1 MSEKQSENCEN
12 ICRLKGRLLKIIVRG
27 DFVFEEMKERWM
39 AYVNSGESSSEVKSY
54 ISDSWE
60 RCRKMK
66 VDHLG
71 GSGTRV
77 GESEL
82 RESILKR
89 QELIKLSSPIMEN
102 VFEMVKN
109 TSYSV
114 VLTDEKG
121 IIIDLIINSD
131 LMNFHSNLNF
141 VRGSLWD
148 EKSVGTNAI
157 GTCLAIDKPIQV
169 IGAEH
174 YCEYHHRWTCS
185 AAPIHNSRGEIIG
198 SFDISGRAEDVQT
211 HTFGIAASSA
221 NRIEKQLVISES
233 YNLMDTTF
241 DSILDGIIVIDN
253 KLNIVRINNKVPELF
268 RMDEQDVFNID
279 IGKVLSGVDIENNI
293 FKKKNKMG
301 FSDLTISVD
310 NKKIEC
316 SLNISPIIEGNSVNG
331 AVIVMREA
339 KQVIREVSKLAGFK
353 ANYTFDSIITVNDR
367 MCELINMAKKIS
379 KTDCSVLIEGESGV
393 GKELYAQSIH
403 NESHR
408 KNGPFIAI
416 NCSAIPKELF
426 ESELFGY
433 ESGSFTGAMKGGRP
447 GKFELA
453 RGGTIFLDEIGEIP
467 LEVQPK
473 LLRVLD
479 NNKIVRIG
487 GTYERELD
495 VRVLS
500 ATNRNLL
507 NEVTKGSFR
516 QDLYFRLNVI
526 NLRIPPL
533 RNRKEDIL
541 ELAAYFLKSLNE
553 ENKGVNKTFS
563 KALENKLKE
572 YEWTGNVREL
582 KNIIQRAYYMSDGEV
597 IRNVALPKSRNVK
610 QTKETVSLNL
620 KEIERDSIVQA
631 LHFNNRNVLKAAK
644 DLNIS
649 KATIYRKIKAY
660 SIDLDNFDK
669 LVQ

>member
-1 MSEKQSENCEN
+1 MLSE
-12 ICRLKGRLLKIIVRG
+12 I
-27 DFVFEEMKERWM
+27 KERWL
-39 AYVNSGESSSEVKSY
+39 AYVNNGIASKQ
-54 ISDSWE
+54 INQDILNSWE

-66 VDHLG
+66 VNHLAG
-71 GSGTRV
+71 YGTTAKESVLKGSI
-77 GESEL
+77 S
-82 RESILKR
+82 KR
-89 QELIKLSSPIMEN
+89 QDLIELSRPIMEN
-102 VFEMVKN
+102 VFEMVKS

-114 VLTDEKG
+114 VLTDENG
-121 IIIDLIINSD
+121 IIIDLIINKD
-131 LMNFHSNLNF
+131 IMDIHSSLNF
-141 VRGSLWD
+141 VKGSLWD

-157 GTCLAIDKPIQV
+157 GTCLAINKPIQV

-174 YCEYHHRWTCS
+174 YCEYHHKWTCS
-185 AAPIHNSRGEIIG
+185 AAPIHNSKGEIIG

-221 NRIEKQLVISES
+221 NCIEKQLVISES
-233 YNLMDTTF
+233 YNLVDTTF
-241 DSILDGIIVIDN
+241 DSILDGIMVIDN
-253 KLNIVRINNKVPELF
+253 NLRIVKINNKIPELF
-268 RMDEQDVFNID
+268 HMEEKDVFNIN
-279 IGKVLSGVDIENNI
+279 INKILNGVDIEKNI
-293 FKKKNKMG
+293 FEKKNKLG
-301 FSDLTISVD
+301 FSDMTISID

-316 SLNISPIIEGNSVNG
+316 SLNISPLIEGKVVTG
-331 AVIVMREA
+331 AVILMKEA
-339 KQVIREVSKLAGFK
+339 KQVIKEVSKLAGFK
-353 ANYTFDSIITVNDR
+353 ANYTFDNIITVNDK
-367 MCELINMAKKIS
+367 MFEIINTAKKIS
-379 KTDCSVLIEGESGV
+379 KTSCSVLIEGESGV

-403 NESHR
+403 NESQR

-487 GTYERELD
+487 GTYERDLD
-495 VRVLS
+495 VRVIS

-507 NEVTKGSFR
+507 DEVTKGSFR

-541 ELAAYFLKSLNE
+541 ELAGYFLKSLND
-553 ENKGVNKTFS
+553 ENRGINKTKTFS
-563 KALENKLKE
+563 HAFEDKLME
-572 YEWTGNVREL
+572 HEWTGNVREL
-582 KNIIQRAYYMSDGEV
+582 KNIIQRAYYMTEGEV
-597 IRNVALPKSRNVK
+597 IRNVALPVRNAVK
-610 QTKETVSLNL
+610 QSKEAVSLNL
-620 KEIERDSIVQA
+620 KDIERDSIMQA
-631 LHFNNRNVLKAAK
+631 LSFNNRNVLKAAR

-660 SIDLDNFDK
+660 SIDLDNIEG
-669 LVQ
+669 LAQ

>member
-1 MSEKQSENCEN
+1 M
-12 ICRLKGRLLKIIVRG
+12 LAG
-27 DFVFEEMKERWM
+27 MKERWM
-39 AYVNSGESSSEVKSY
+39 GYMNNEINSKDIRADIFE
-54 ISDSWE
+54 SWE

-66 VDHLG
+66 VNHLAG
-71 GSGTRV
+71 YGKRA
-77 GESEL
+77 GESQL
-82 RESILKR
+82 KESVLKR
-89 QELIKLSSPIMEN
+89 QELIKLSRPIMEN

-114 VLTDEKG
+114 VLTDENG
-121 IIIDLIINSD
+121 IIIDLIINKD
-131 LMNFHSNLNF
+131 IMDFHSSLNF
-141 VRGSLWD
+141 VKGSLWD

-157 GTCLAIDKPIQV
+157 GTCLAINKPIQV

-174 YCEYHHRWTCS
+174 YCEYHHKWTCS
-185 AAPIHNSRGEIIG
+185 AAPIHNSKGEIIG

-221 NRIEKQLVISES
+221 DCIEKQLVISES
-233 YNLMDTTF
+233 YNLVDTTF
-241 DSILDGIIVIDN
+241 DSILDGIMVIDSN
-253 KLNIVRINNKVPELF
+253 MKIVKINNKIPKLF
-268 RMDEQDVFNID
+268 HMDEKDIFNININKILNGAEIEKD
-279 IGKVLSGVDIENNI
+279 IFER
-293 FKKKNKMG
+293 KNKLS
-301 FSDLTISVD
+301 FSDLTISID

-316 SLNISPIIEGNSVNG
+316 SLSISPLTEGKVVTG
-331 AVIVMREA
+331 AVILMREA
-339 KQVIREVSKLAGFK
+339 KQVIKEVSKLAGFK
-353 ANYTFDSIITVNDR
+353 ANFTFDNIITVNGK
-367 MCELINMAKKIS
+367 MNEIINTAKKIS
-379 KTDCSVLIEGESGV
+379 KTNCSVLIEGESGV

-403 NESHR
+403 NESYRR
-408 KNGPFIAI
+408 KGPFVAI

-467 LEVQPK
+467 QEVQPK

-495 VRVLS
+495 VRVIS
-500 ATNRNLL
+500 ATNRNLFD
-507 NEVTKGSFR
+507 EVAKGSFR

-533 RNRKEDIL
+533 RKRKEDIL
-541 ELAAYFLKSLNE
+541 ELAGYFLQSLNY
-553 ENKGVNKTFS
+553 ENRDVNNKKTFS
-563 KALENKLKE
+563 KGFENKLAE
-572 YEWTGNVREL
+572 YEWAGNVREL
-582 KNIIQRAYYMSDGEV
+582 KNIIQRAYYMAEGE
-597 IRNVALPKSRNVK
+597 IIKNVSLPLNKATKSVR
-610 QTKETVSLNL
+610 ETATLNL
-620 KEIERDSIVQA
+620 KDIERDSIVQA
-631 LHFNNRNVLKAAK
+631 LSFNNRNVLKAAK

-660 SIDLDNFDK
+660 SIDLDDIER
-669 LVQ
+669 LAQ

>member
-1 MSEKQSENCEN
+1 MIKYKEHNTGILYK
-12 ICRLKGRLLKIIVRG
+12 VRG
-27 DFVFEEMKERWM
+27 DVMLSEIKERWL
-39 AYVNSGESSSEVKSY
+39 AYVNNGIASKE
-54 ISDSWE
+54 INQDILNSWE

-66 VDHLG
+66 VNHLAG
-71 GSGTRV
+71 YGTTAKESVLKGSI
-77 GESEL
+77 S
-82 RESILKR
+82 KR
-89 QELIKLSSPIMEN
+89 QDLIELSRPIMEN
-102 VFEMVKN
+102 VFEMVKS

-114 VLTDEKG
+114 VLTDENG
-121 IIIDLIINSD
+121 IIIDLIINKD
-131 LMNFHSNLNF
+131 IMDIHSSLNF
-141 VRGSLWD
+141 VKGSLWD

-157 GTCLAIDKPIQV
+157 GTCLAINKPIQV

-174 YCEYHHRWTCS
+174 YCEYHHKWTCS
-185 AAPIHNSRGEIIG
+185 AAPIHNSKGEIIG

-221 NRIEKQLVISES
+221 NCIEKQLVISES
-233 YNLMDTTF
+233 YNLVDTTF
-241 DSILDGIIVIDN
+241 DSILDGIMVIDN
-253 KLNIVRINNKVPELF
+253 NLRIVKINNKIPELF
-268 RMDEQDVFNID
+268 HMEEKDVFNIN
-279 IGKVLSGVDIENNI
+279 INKILNGVDIEKNI
-293 FKKKNKMG
+293 FEKKNKLG
-301 FSDLTISVD
+301 FSDMTISID

-316 SLNISPIIEGNSVNG
+316 SLNISPLIEGKVVTG
-331 AVIVMREA
+331 AVILMKEA
-339 KQVIREVSKLAGFK
+339 KQVIKEVSKLAGFK
-353 ANYTFDSIITVNDR
+353 ANYTFDNIITVNDK
-367 MCELINMAKKIS
+367 MLEIINTAKKIS
-379 KTDCSVLIEGESGV
+379 KTSCSVLIEGESGV

-403 NESHR
+403 NESQR

-487 GTYERELD
+487 GTYERDLD
-495 VRVLS
+495 VRVIS

-507 NEVTKGSFR
+507 DEVTKGSFR

-541 ELAAYFLKSLNE
+541 ELAGYFLKSLND
-553 ENKGVNKTFS
+553 ENRGINKTKTFS
-563 KALENKLKE
+563 HAFENKLME
-572 YEWTGNVREL
+572 HEWTGNVREL
-582 KNIIQRAYYMSDGEV
+582 KNIIQRAYYMTEGEV
-597 IRNVALPKSRNVK
+597 IRNVALPVRNAVK
-610 QTKETVSLNL
+610 QSKEAVSLNL
-620 KEIERDSIVQA
+620 KDIERDSIMQA
-631 LHFNNRNVLKAAK
+631 LSFNNRNVLKAAR

-660 SIDLDNFDK
+660 SIDLDNIEG
-669 LVQ
+669 LAQ

>member
-1 MSEKQSENCEN
+1 MGIYK
-12 ICRLKGRLLKIIVRG
+12 VRG
-27 DFVFEEMKERWM
+27 DVMLSEIKERWL
-39 AYVNSGESSSEVKSY
+39 AYVNNGIASKQ
-54 ISDSWE
+54 INQDILNSWE

-66 VDHLG
+66 VNHLAG
-71 GSGTRV
+71 YGTTAKESVLKGSI
-77 GESEL
+77 S
-82 RESILKR
+82 KR
-89 QELIKLSSPIMEN
+89 QDLIELSRPIMEN
-102 VFEMVKN
+102 VFEMVKS

-114 VLTDEKG
+114 VLTDENG
-121 IIIDLIINSD
+121 IIIDLIINKD
-131 LMNFHSNLNF
+131 IMDIHSSLNF
-141 VRGSLWD
+141 VKGSLWD

-157 GTCLAIDKPIQV
+157 GTCLAINKPIQV

-174 YCEYHHRWTCS
+174 YCEYHHKWTCS
-185 AAPIHNSRGEIIG
+185 AAPIHNSKGEIIG

-221 NRIEKQLVISES
+221 NCIEKQLVISES
-233 YNLMDTTF
+233 YNLVDTTF
-241 DSILDGIIVIDN
+241 DSILDGIMVIDN
-253 KLNIVRINNKVPELF
+253 NLRIVKINNKIPELF
-268 RMDEQDVFNID
+268 HMEEKDVFNIN
-279 IGKVLSGVDIENNI
+279 INKILNGVDIEKNI
-293 FKKKNKMG
+293 FEKKNKLG
-301 FSDLTISVD
+301 FSDMTISID

-316 SLNISPIIEGNSVNG
+316 SLNISPLIEGKVVTG
-331 AVIVMREA
+331 AVILMKEA
-339 KQVIREVSKLAGFK
+339 KQVIKEVSKLAGFK
-353 ANYTFDSIITVNDR
+353 ANYTFDNIITVNDK
-367 MCELINMAKKIS
+367 MFEIINTAKKIS
-379 KTDCSVLIEGESGV
+379 KTSCSVLIEGESGV

-403 NESHR
+403 NESQR

-487 GTYERELD
+487 GTYERDLD
-495 VRVLS
+495 VRVIS

-507 NEVTKGSFR
+507 DEVTKGSFR

-541 ELAAYFLKSLNE
+541 ELAGYFLKSLND
-553 ENKGVNKTFS
+553 ENRGINKTKTFS
-563 KALENKLKE
+563 HAFEDKLME
-572 YEWTGNVREL
+572 HEWTGNVREL
-582 KNIIQRAYYMSDGEV
+582 KNIIQRAYYMTEGEV
-597 IRNVALPKSRNVK
+597 IRNVALPVRNAVK
-610 QTKETVSLNL
+610 QSKEAVSLNL
-620 KEIERDSIVQA
+620 KDIERDSIMQA
-631 LHFNNRNVLKAAK
+631 LSFNNRNVLKAAR

-660 SIDLDNFDK
+660 SIDLDNIEG
-669 LVQ
+669 LAQ

>member
-1 MSEKQSENCEN
+1 MGIYK
-12 ICRLKGRLLKIIVRG
+12 VRG
-27 DFVFEEMKERWM
+27 DVMLSEIKERWL
-39 AYVNSGESSSEVKSY
+39 AYVNNGIASKQ
-54 ISDSWE
+54 INQDILNSWE

-66 VDHLG
+66 VNHLAG
-71 GSGTRV
+71 YGTTAKESVLKGSI
-77 GESEL
+77 S
-82 RESILKR
+82 KR
-89 QELIKLSSPIMEN
+89 QDLIELSRPIMEN
-102 VFEMVKN
+102 VFEMVKS

-114 VLTDEKG
+114 VLTDENG
-121 IIIDLIINSD
+121 IIIDLIINKD
-131 LMNFHSNLNF
+131 IMDIHSSLNF
-141 VRGSLWD
+141 VKGSLWD

-157 GTCLAIDKPIQV
+157 GTCLAINKPIQV

-174 YCEYHHRWTCS
+174 YCEYHHKWTCS
-185 AAPIHNSRGEIIG
+185 AAPIHNSKVEIIG

-221 NRIEKQLVISES
+221 NCIEKQLVISES
-233 YNLMDTTF
+233 YNLVDTTF
-241 DSILDGIIVIDN
+241 DSILDGIMVIDN
-253 KLNIVRINNKVPELF
+253 NLRIVKINNKIPELF
-268 RMDEQDVFNID
+268 HMEEKDVFNIN
-279 IGKVLSGVDIENNI
+279 INKILNGVDIEKNI
-293 FKKKNKMG
+293 FEKKNKLG
-301 FSDLTISVD
+301 FSDMTISID

-316 SLNISPIIEGNSVNG
+316 SLNISPLIEGKVVTG
-331 AVIVMREA
+331 AVILMKEA
-339 KQVIREVSKLAGFK
+339 KQVIKEVSKLAGFK
-353 ANYTFDSIITVNDR
+353 ANYTFDNIITVNDK
-367 MCELINMAKKIS
+367 MFEIINTAKKIS
-379 KTDCSVLIEGESGV
+379 KTSCSVLIEGESGV

-403 NESHR
+403 NESQR

-487 GTYERELD
+487 GTYERDLD
-495 VRVLS
+495 VRVIS

-507 NEVTKGSFR
+507 DEVTKGSFR

-541 ELAAYFLKSLNE
+541 ELAGYFLKSLND
-553 ENKGVNKTFS
+553 ENRGINKTKTFS
-563 KALENKLKE
+563 HAFEDKLME
-572 YEWTGNVREL
+572 HEWTGNVREL
-582 KNIIQRAYYMSDGEV
+582 KNIIQRAYYMTEGEV
-597 IRNVALPKSRNVK
+597 IRNVALPVRNAVK
-610 QTKETVSLNL
+610 QSKEAVSLNL
-620 KEIERDSIVQA
+620 KDIERDSIMQA
-631 LHFNNRNVLKAAK
+631 LSFNNRNVLKAAR

-660 SIDLDNFDK
+660 SIDLDNIEG
-669 LVQ
+669 LAQ

>member
-1 MSEKQSENCEN
+1 M
-12 ICRLKGRLLKIIVRG
+12 
-27 DFVFEEMKERWM
+27 
-39 AYVNSGESSSEVKSY
+39 
-54 ISDSWE
+54 
-60 RCRKMK
+60 
-66 VDHLG
+66 
-71 GSGTRV
+71 
-77 GESEL
+77 
-82 RESILKR
+82 
-89 QELIKLSSPIMEN
+89 
-102 VFEMVKN
+102 
-109 TSYSV
+109 
-114 VLTDEKG
+114 
-121 IIIDLIINSD
+121 
-131 LMNFHSNLNF
+131 
-141 VRGSLWD
+141 
-148 EKSVGTNAI
+148 
-157 GTCLAIDKPIQV
+157 
-169 IGAEH
+169 
-174 YCEYHHRWTCS
+174 
-185 AAPIHNSRGEIIG
+185 
-198 SFDISGRAEDVQT
+198 
-211 HTFGIAASSA
+211 
-221 NRIEKQLVISES
+221 
-233 YNLMDTTF
+233 
-241 DSILDGIIVIDN
+241 
-253 KLNIVRINNKVPELF
+253 
-268 RMDEQDVFNID
+268 
-279 IGKVLSGVDIENNI
+279 
-293 FKKKNKMG
+293 
-301 FSDLTISVD
+301 
-310 NKKIEC
+310 
-316 SLNISPIIEGNSVNG
+316 
-331 AVIVMREA
+331 
-339 KQVIREVSKLAGFK
+339 
-353 ANYTFDSIITVNDR
+353 
-367 MCELINMAKKIS
+367 
-379 KTDCSVLIEGESGV
+379 
-393 GKELYAQSIH
+393 
-403 NESHR
+403 
-408 KNGPFIAI
+408 
-416 NCSAIPKELF
+416 
-426 ESELFGY
+426 
-433 ESGSFTGAMKGGRP
+433 
-447 GKFELA
+447 
-453 RGGTIFLDEIGEIP
+453 
-467 LEVQPK
+467 QPK

>member
-1 MSEKQSENCEN
+1 MIKYKEHNTGILYK
-12 ICRLKGRLLKIIVRG
+12 VRG
-27 DFVFEEMKERWM
+27 DVMLSEIKERWL
-39 AYVNSGESSSEVKSY
+39 AYVNNGIASKE
-54 ISDSWE
+54 INQDILNSWE

-66 VDHLG
+66 VNHLAG
-71 GSGTRV
+71 YGTTAKESVLKGSI
-77 GESEL
+77 S
-82 RESILKR
+82 KR
-89 QELIKLSSPIMEN
+89 QDLIELSRPIMEN
-102 VFEMVKN
+102 VFEMVKS

-114 VLTDEKG
+114 VLTDENG
-121 IIIDLIINSD
+121 IIIDLIINKD
-131 LMNFHSNLNF
+131 IMDIHSSLNF
-141 VRGSLWD
+141 VKGSLWD

-157 GTCLAIDKPIQV
+157 GTCLAINKPIQV

-174 YCEYHHRWTCS
+174 YCEYHHKWTCS
-185 AAPIHNSRGEIIG
+185 AAPIHNSKGEIIG

-221 NRIEKQLVISES
+221 NCIEKQLVISES
-233 YNLMDTTF
+233 YNLVDTTF
-241 DSILDGIIVIDN
+241 DSILDGIMVIDN
-253 KLNIVRINNKVPELF
+253 NLRIVKINNKIPELF
-268 RMDEQDVFNID
+268 HMEEKDVFNIN
-279 IGKVLSGVDIENNI
+279 INKILNGVDIEKNI
-293 FKKKNKMG
+293 FEKKNKLG
-301 FSDLTISVD
+301 FSDMTISID

-316 SLNISPIIEGNSVNG
+316 SLNISPLIEGKVVTG
-331 AVIVMREA
+331 AVILMKEA
-339 KQVIREVSKLAGFK
+339 KQVIKEVSKLAGFK
-353 ANYTFDSIITVNDR
+353 ANYTFDNIITVNDK
-367 MCELINMAKKIS
+367 MFEIINTAKKIS
-379 KTDCSVLIEGESGV
+379 KTSCSVLIEGESGV

-403 NESHR
+403 NESQR

-487 GTYERELD
+487 GTYERDLD
-495 VRVLS
+495 VRVIS

-507 NEVTKGSFR
+507 DEVTKGSFR

-541 ELAAYFLKSLNE
+541 ELAGYFLKSLND
-553 ENKGVNKTFS
+553 ENRGINKTKTFS
-563 KALENKLKE
+563 HAFEDKLME
-572 YEWTGNVREL
+572 HEWTGNVREL
-582 KNIIQRAYYMSDGEV
+582 KNIIQRAYYMTEGEV
-597 IRNVALPKSRNVK
+597 IRNVALPVRNAVK
-610 QTKETVSLNL
+610 QSKEAVSLNL
-620 KEIERDSIVQA
+620 KDIERDSIMQA
-631 LHFNNRNVLKAAK
+631 LSFNNRNVLKAAR

-660 SIDLDNFDK
+660 SIDLDNIEG
-669 LVQ
+669 LAQ

>member
-1 MSEKQSENCEN
+1 VIKYKEHNTGILYK
-12 ICRLKGRLLKIIVRG
+12 VRG
-27 DFVFEEMKERWM
+27 DVMLSEIKERWL
-39 AYVNSGESSSEVKSY
+39 AYVNNGIASKE
-54 ISDSWE
+54 INQDILNSWE

-66 VDHLG
+66 VNHLAG
-71 GSGTRV
+71 YGTTAKESVLKGSI
-77 GESEL
+77 S
-82 RESILKR
+82 KR
-89 QELIKLSSPIMEN
+89 QDLIELSRPIMEN
-102 VFEMVKN
+102 VFEMVKS

-114 VLTDEKG
+114 VLTDENG
-121 IIIDLIINSD
+121 IIIDLIINKD
-131 LMNFHSNLNF
+131 IMDIHSSLNF
-141 VRGSLWD
+141 VKGSLWD

-157 GTCLAIDKPIQV
+157 GTCLAINKPIQV

-174 YCEYHHRWTCS
+174 YCEYHHKWTCS
-185 AAPIHNSRGEIIG
+185 AAPIHNSKGEIIG

-221 NRIEKQLVISES
+221 NCIEKQLVISES
-233 YNLMDTTF
+233 YNLVDTTF
-241 DSILDGIIVIDN
+241 DSILDGIMVIDN
-253 KLNIVRINNKVPELF
+253 NLRIVKINNKIPELF
-268 RMDEQDVFNID
+268 HMEEKDVFNIN
-279 IGKVLSGVDIENNI
+279 INKILNGVDIEKNI
-293 FKKKNKMG
+293 FEKKNKLG
-301 FSDLTISVD
+301 FSDMTISID

-316 SLNISPIIEGNSVNG
+316 SLNISPLIEGKVVTG
-331 AVIVMREA
+331 AVILMKEA
-339 KQVIREVSKLAGFK
+339 KQVIKEVSKLAGFK
-353 ANYTFDSIITVNDR
+353 ANYTFDNIITVNDK
-367 MCELINMAKKIS
+367 MFEIINTAKKIS
-379 KTDCSVLIEGESGV
+379 KTSCSVLIEGESGV

-403 NESHR
+403 NESQR

-487 GTYERELD
+487 GTYERDLD
-495 VRVLS
+495 VRVIS

-507 NEVTKGSFR
+507 DEVTKGSFR

-541 ELAAYFLKSLNE
+541 ELAGYFLKSLND
-553 ENKGVNKTFS
+553 ENRGINKTKTFS
-563 KALENKLKE
+563 HAFEDKLME
-572 YEWTGNVREL
+572 HEWTGNVREL
-582 KNIIQRAYYMSDGEV
+582 KNIIQRAYYMTEGEV
-597 IRNVALPKSRNVK
+597 IRNVALPVRNAVK
-610 QTKETVSLNL
+610 QSKEAVSLNL
-620 KEIERDSIVQA
+620 KDIERDSIMQA
-631 LHFNNRNVLKAAK
+631 LSFNNRNVLKAAR

-660 SIDLDNFDK
+660 SIDLDNIEG
-669 LVQ
+669 LAQ

>member
-1 MSEKQSENCEN
+1 M
-12 ICRLKGRLLKIIVRG
+12 
-27 DFVFEEMKERWM
+27 
-39 AYVNSGESSSEVKSY
+39 
-54 ISDSWE
+54 
-60 RCRKMK
+60 
-66 VDHLG
+66 
-71 GSGTRV
+71 
-77 GESEL
+77 
-82 RESILKR
+82 
-89 QELIKLSSPIMEN
+89 
-102 VFEMVKN
+102 
-109 TSYSV
+109 
-114 VLTDEKG
+114 
-121 IIIDLIINSD
+121 
-131 LMNFHSNLNF
+131 
-141 VRGSLWD
+141 
-148 EKSVGTNAI
+148 
-157 GTCLAIDKPIQV
+157 
-169 IGAEH
+169 
-174 YCEYHHRWTCS
+174 
-185 AAPIHNSRGEIIG
+185 
-198 SFDISGRAEDVQT
+198 
-211 HTFGIAASSA
+211 
-221 NRIEKQLVISES
+221 
-233 YNLMDTTF
+233 
-241 DSILDGIIVIDN
+241 
-253 KLNIVRINNKVPELF
+253 
-268 RMDEQDVFNID
+268 
-279 IGKVLSGVDIENNI
+279 
-293 FKKKNKMG
+293 
-301 FSDLTISVD
+301 
-310 NKKIEC
+310 
-316 SLNISPIIEGNSVNG
+316 
-331 AVIVMREA
+331 
-339 KQVIREVSKLAGFK
+339 
-353 ANYTFDSIITVNDR
+353 
-367 MCELINMAKKIS
+367 
-379 KTDCSVLIEGESGV
+379 
-393 GKELYAQSIH
+393 
-403 NESHR
+403 
-408 KNGPFIAI
+408 
-416 NCSAIPKELF
+416 F

>member
-1 MSEKQSENCEN
+1 MIKYKEHNTGILYK
-12 ICRLKGRLLKIIVRG
+12 VRG
-27 DFVFEEMKERWM
+27 DVMLSEIKERWL
-39 AYVNSGESSSEVKSY
+39 AYVNNGIASKQ
-54 ISDSWE
+54 INQDILNSWE

-66 VDHLG
+66 VNHLAG
-71 GSGTRV
+71 YGTTAKESVLKGSI
-77 GESEL
+77 S
-82 RESILKR
+82 KR
-89 QELIKLSSPIMEN
+89 QDLIELSRPIMEN
-102 VFEMVKN
+102 VFEMVKS

-114 VLTDEKG
+114 VLTDENG
-121 IIIDLIINSD
+121 IIIDLIINKD
-131 LMNFHSNLNF
+131 IMDIHSSLNF
-141 VRGSLWD
+141 VKGSLWD

-157 GTCLAIDKPIQV
+157 GTCLAINKPIQV

-174 YCEYHHRWTCS
+174 YCEYHHKWTCS
-185 AAPIHNSRGEIIG
+185 AAPIHNSKGEIIG

-221 NRIEKQLVISES
+221 NCIEKQLVISES
-233 YNLMDTTF
+233 YNLVDTTF
-241 DSILDGIIVIDN
+241 DSILDGIMVIDN
-253 KLNIVRINNKVPELF
+253 NLRIVKINNKIPELF
-268 RMDEQDVFNID
+268 HMEEKDVFNIN
-279 IGKVLSGVDIENNI
+279 INKILNGVDIEKNI
-293 FKKKNKMG
+293 FEKKNKLG
-301 FSDLTISVD
+301 FSDMTISID

-316 SLNISPIIEGNSVNG
+316 SLNISPLIEGKVVTG
-331 AVIVMREA
+331 AVILMKEA
-339 KQVIREVSKLAGFK
+339 KQVIKEVSKLAGFK
-353 ANYTFDSIITVNDR
+353 ANYTFDNIITVNDK
-367 MCELINMAKKIS
+367 MFEIINTAKKIS
-379 KTDCSVLIEGESGV
+379 KTSCSVLIEGESGV

-403 NESHR
+403 NESQR

-487 GTYERELD
+487 GTYERDLD
-495 VRVLS
+495 VRVIS

-507 NEVTKGSFR
+507 DEVTKGSFR

-541 ELAAYFLKSLNE
+541 ELAGYFLKSLND
-553 ENKGVNKTFS
+553 ENRGINKTKTFS
-563 KALENKLKE
+563 HAFEDKLME
-572 YEWTGNVREL
+572 HEWTGNVREL
-582 KNIIQRAYYMSDGEV
+582 KNIIQRAYYMTEGEV
-597 IRNVALPKSRNVK
+597 IRNVALPVRNAVK
-610 QTKETVSLNL
+610 QSKEAVSLNL
-620 KEIERDSIVQA
+620 KDIERDSIMQA
-631 LHFNNRNVLKAAK
+631 LSFNNRNVLKAAR

-660 SIDLDNFDK
+660 SIDLDNIEG
-669 LVQ
+669 LAQ

>member
-1 MSEKQSENCEN
+1 MIEYKRHNAGNKKLWGDVVLSE
-12 ICRLKGRLLKIIVRG
+12 I
-27 DFVFEEMKERWM
+27 KELWQ
-39 AYVNSGESSSEVKSY
+39 AYVNDGTVSKE
-54 ISDSWE
+54 INQDILDSWE

-66 VDHLG
+66 VNHMAG
-71 GSGTRV
+71 YGTTAR
-77 GESEL
+77 ESVL
-82 RESILKR
+82 KESILKR
-89 QELIKLSSPIMEN
+89 QELIELSRPIMEN

-109 TSYSV
+109 TSHSV
-114 VLTDEKG
+114 VLTDENG
-121 IIIDLIINSD
+121 IIIDLIINKD
-131 LMNFHSNLNF
+131 IMDIHSSLNF
-141 VRGSLWD
+141 VTGSLWD

-157 GTCLAIDKPIQV
+157 GTCLAINKPIQV

-174 YCEYHHRWTCS
+174 YCEYHHKWTCS
-185 AAPIHNSRGEIIG
+185 AAPIHNSKGEIIG

-211 HTFGIAASSA
+211 HTLGIAASSA
-221 NRIEKQLVISES
+221 NCIEKQLVISES
-233 YNLMDTTF
+233 YNLVDTTF
-241 DSILDGIIVIDN
+241 NSLLDGIMVIDN
-253 KLNIVRINNKVPELF
+253 KLKIVKINDRIPELF
-268 RMDEQDVFNID
+268 HMKESDVFNID
-279 IGKVLSGVDIENNI
+279 IGRIFGGVEIEKNI
-293 FKKKNKMG
+293 FVQKNKLS
-301 FSDLTISVD
+301 FSDLSISVG

-316 SLNISPIIEGNSVNG
+316 ALNISPLIEGNVVTG
-331 AVIVMREA
+331 AVILMKEA
-339 KQVIREVSKLAGFK
+339 KQVIKEVSKLAGFK
-353 ANYTFDSIITVNDR
+353 ANYTFDSIITVNDK
-367 MCELINMAKKIS
+367 MQEIINMAKKVS
-379 KTDCSVLIEGESGV
+379 KTNCSVLIEGESGV

-403 NESHR
+403 NESTR

-487 GTYERELD
+487 GTYEKDLD
-495 VRVLS
+495 VRVIS

-507 NEVTKGSFR
+507 DEITKGSFR

-533 RNRKEDIL
+533 RDRKEDIL
-541 ELAAYFLKSLNE
+541 ELAGYFLKGLNN
-553 ENKGVNKTFS
+553 ENKGINKAKVFS
-563 KALENKLKE
+563 EAFEYKLME

-582 KNIIQRAYYMSDGEV
+582 KNIIQRAYYMTEGEV
-597 IRNVALPKSRNVK
+597 IRNVALPASNASKG
-610 QTKETVSLNL
+610 TKEIISLNL
-620 KEIERDSIVQA
+620 KDIERESIVQA
-631 LHFNNRNVLKAAK
+631 LSLNKKNVLKAAR

-660 SIDLDNFDK
+660 SIDLDNIEE
-669 LVQ
+669 LAQ